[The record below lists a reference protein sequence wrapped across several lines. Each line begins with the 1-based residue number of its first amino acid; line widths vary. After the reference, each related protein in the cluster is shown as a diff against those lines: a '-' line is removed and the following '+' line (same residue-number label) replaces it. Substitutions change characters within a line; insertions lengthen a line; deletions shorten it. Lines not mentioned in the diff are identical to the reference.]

1 DALSRRRAR
10 LPVLAGRAPESPR
23 RCRPATLN
31 YSTPPPF
38 GCAFASDT
46 GLWGPCCARF
56 PGVRGPLRP
65 GGGPLVFGWLHRSRH
80 ALREGHRRGGQTT
93 RGDGRHGGPEA
104 AYPLSSGTVNE
115 AAWAITAATSGCSWK
130 LRACR
135 AAIFSAS
142 SGSSESET
150 SVAANFSRSGVPSS
164 SSCTCAGWVRYAQ

>member
-1 DALSRRRAR
+1 SIRRCLIPQRSRCCRSSAQSHGGGAYSNLVRSSKPNWFPSVYMVDALSRRRAR

-80 ALREGHRRGGQTT
+80 ELREGHRRGGQTT

-115 AAWAITAATSGCSWK
+115 AAW
-130 LRACR
+130 
-135 AAIFSAS
+135 
-142 SGSSESET
+142 
-150 SVAANFSRSGVPSS
+150 
-164 SSCTCAGWVRYAQ
+164 